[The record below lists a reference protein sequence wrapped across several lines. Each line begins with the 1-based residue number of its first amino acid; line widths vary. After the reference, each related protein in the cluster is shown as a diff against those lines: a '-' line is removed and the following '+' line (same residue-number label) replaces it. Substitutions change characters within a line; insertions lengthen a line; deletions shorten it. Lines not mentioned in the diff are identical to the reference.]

1 MSNIQD
7 IVGDLDALTDENA
20 DQYLTFILAGEEY
33 AIDILRVQEIK
44 GWDKITT
51 LPRTPEYLQG
61 VINLRGTIVPIVD
74 LRKRFK
80 MPSIVYGPTTVI
92 IVVRVLG
99 EEHDRIM
106 GIIVDA
112 VSDVHNLKHDSIKT
126 APEMNSSIDNRF
138 VSGLTTINNKMV
150 VVMDID
156 TLLNSSTMELEDN
169 AA

>member
-44 GWDKITT
+44 GWDKVTT
-51 LPRTPEYLQG
+51 LPRTPDYLQG

-74 LRKRFK
+74 LRKRFN
-80 MPSIVYGPTTVI
+80 MPKIIYGPTTVV
-92 IVVRVLG
+92 IVLKVLG

-106 GIIVDA
+106 GIIVDG
-112 VSDVHNLKHDSIKT
+112 VSDVHNLKHDSIKP
-126 APEMNSSIDNRF
+126 APEMNGSVDNRF

-156 TLLNSSTMELEDN
+156 TLLNTPELTTDVDV
-169 AA
+169 A

>member
-1 MSNIQD
+1 
-7 IVGDLDALTDENA
+7 
-20 DQYLTFILAGEEY
+20 
-33 AIDILRVQEIK
+33 
-44 GWDKITT
+44 
-51 LPRTPEYLQG
+51 
-61 VINLRGTIVPIVD
+61 VPIVD

-80 MPSIVYGPTTVI
+80 MPSIVYSPTTVI
-92 IVVRVLG
+92 IVLRVLG
-99 EEHDRIM
+99 AEHDRIM

-112 VSDVHNLKHDSIKT
+112 VSDVHNLKHDSIKP

-156 TLLNSSTMELEDN
+156 TLLNASIMELEDN

>member
-44 GWDKITT
+44 GWDKVTS
-51 LPRTPEYLQG
+51 LPRTPDYLQG

-74 LRKRFK
+74 LRRRFN
-80 MPSIVYGPTTVI
+80 MPAVAYGSTTVV
-92 IVVRVLG
+92 IVLRVFG
-99 EEHDRIM
+99 ERHDRIM

-112 VSDVHNLKHDSIKT
+112 VSDVHNLKHDAIRA
-126 APEMNSSIDNRF
+126 APEMKNSIDSHF

-156 TLLNSSTMELEDN
+156 TLLNSDDLVGEEDV
-169 AA
+169 A